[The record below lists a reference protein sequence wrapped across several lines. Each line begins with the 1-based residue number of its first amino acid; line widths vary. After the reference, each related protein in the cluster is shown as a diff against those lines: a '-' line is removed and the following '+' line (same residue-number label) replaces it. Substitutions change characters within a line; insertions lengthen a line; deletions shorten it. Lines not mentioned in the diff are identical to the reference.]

1 ICVLSGSSNRMVY
14 ETFCVGLAFTDLIYL
29 TFTSPITV
37 VQYYLRFWIFG
48 LFWCKVF
55 NFIVQLTVFSSA
67 FMLLGLTTSRFMSVV
82 LPWQNLKMTELQAKL
97 FCLGA
102 WIVGIIFATPVLVFQ
117 KLLPFIPQQPVINNS
132 LTANFTTISGQT
144 YPSSLETTTTLN
156 PMTTRYHSDSS
167 EAFCRENFPTPASRM
182 GYQVFVLLT
191 TYVLPFVGILLMNS
205 LIVYRLQ
212 RE

>member
-1 ICVLSGSSNRMVY
+1 MCPQWKFQQNGLRDFLCWLSVHGPDIFDIHQPNHRCPVLPQILDIWIVLVQGIQ
-14 ETFCVGLAFTDLIYL
+14 LH
-29 TFTSPITV
+29 SPI
-37 VQYYLRFWIFG
+37 
-48 LFWCKVF
+48 
-55 NFIVQLTVFSSA
+55 
-67 FMLLGLTTSRFMSVV
+67 
-82 LPWQNLKMTELQAKL
+82 
-97 FCLGA
+97 
-102 WIVGIIFATPVLVFQ
+102 GIIFATPVLVFQ